1 MDQDDIFH
9 LEWCGLPTQGT
20 KVWDRLDEY
29 EGERGTDRQAAVSSR
44 VSPANQ
50 LARLPWLT
58 TFPRNVN
65 CSFLPFNHQHHRQPH
80 RPWPH
85 TNAASQIPSSLSPPE
100 GPSRVSPV
108 CVCSSSA
115 PLQTRPSKR
124 DFFFS
129 PQTPVMALGA
139 CFPPLVKRLAG
150 SVTIRCSPHRYD
162 SPLHPRL
169 ACFSSNP
176 YLTDA
181 AMGLGLTLQKD
192 SPYFFLVPIPVRA
205 PDKPHMPNV
214 IIAPVAVRDALCPDQ
229 SYR

>member
-1 MDQDDIFH
+1 MIFSI
-9 LEWCGLPTQGT
+9 WNGVGCQRKGPKFGT
-20 KVWDRLDEY
+20 TVMSMR
-29 EGERGTDRQAAVSSR
+29 ERGRQRDRQVAVSSR

-115 PLQTRPSKR
+115 PLQIRPSKR

-129 PQTPVMALGA
+129 PQTPVMALGP
-139 CFPPLVKRLAG
+139 CFPLQSSASQDLSLFGAHPIDMTARYTRG
-150 SVTIRCSPHRYD
+150 WPFSP
-162 SPLHPRL
+162 PTP
-169 ACFSSNP
+169 
-176 YLTDA
+176 T
-181 AMGLGLTLQKD
+181 
-192 SPYFFLVPIPVRA
+192 
-205 PDKPHMPNV
+205 
-214 IIAPVAVRDALCPDQ
+214 
-229 SYR
+229 